1 MSVLYLDSSAVV
13 KRYSSELGSAWVKT
27 ITDVLAGHT
36 LMFSE
41 ITLAEVAAAF
51 AAKSRAPQSSSVHWR
66 DLALKR
72 FLTDSTVQYQ
82 LLGVQRK
89 VIDLAVKLTQRQ
101 KLRGCDAI
109 HLAAALAANEELL
122 SRQLPPLTFVAADE
136 DLLEAAEAEGLLT
149 ENPNLYP

>member
-13 KRYSSELGSAWVKT
+13 KRYSSELGSAWVKAITNVRAEHT
-27 ITDVLAGHT
+27 I
-36 LMFSE
+36 MFSE

-51 AAKSRAPQSSSVHWR
+51 AAKSRAPQGPSVRWR

-72 FLTDSTVQYQ
+72 FLTDSTDQYN
-82 LLGVQRK
+82 LLGVQREI
-89 VIDLAVKLTQRQ
+89 IDLAVKLTQRQ

-122 SRQLPPLTFVAADE
+122 SKKLPPLTFVAADK
-136 DLLEAAEAEGLLT
+136 DLLEAAEAEGLPT
-149 ENPNLYP
+149 ENPNLHP